1 MSVIDRPLI
10 QRPRDNDKI
19 RSQRVVW
26 ACGISH
32 KPAVSAPKRR
42 RGGTHDAGNRCIIL
56 CTFFV
61 EKGERSL
68 YAGLTP

>member
-10 QRPRDNDKI
+10 QRPGDNDKI

-32 KPAVSAPKRR
+32 KPVVCAPNGVAGAPTMRVTAASSSAPSSWRKG
-42 RGGTHDAGNRCIIL
+42 RGPFTLD
-56 CTFFV
+56 
-61 EKGERSL
+61 
-68 YAGLTP
+68 